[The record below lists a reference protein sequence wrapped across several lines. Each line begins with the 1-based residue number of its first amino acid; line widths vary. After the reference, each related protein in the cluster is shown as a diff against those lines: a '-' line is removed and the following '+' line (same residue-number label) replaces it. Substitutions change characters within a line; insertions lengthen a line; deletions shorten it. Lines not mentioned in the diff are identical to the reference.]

1 MRGST
6 CVVDDDVKS
15 TMPSD
20 YSIDKRAYG
29 ISVANIALHKLDLR
43 RKVPGTWDTPTT
55 GDDRCVAGKER
66 DANAFAQTF
75 RSAGNEDD
83 SACAIQLISHTNT
96 VVREL
101 TRRQFPVE
109 LARLCPRFDMYAMQT
124 VDMNRIFKV
133 GGQPSAVSRQPS

>member
-1 MRGST
+1 MRGSAR
-6 CVVDDDVKS
+6 VVDQDIKS
-15 TMPSD
+15 AMPGD

-43 RKVPGTWDTPTT
+43 GKVPGTWDIPTT

-66 DANAFAQTF
+66 GAYTFAQTL

-83 SACAIQLISHTNT
+83 SACAIKLISHTNT

-101 TRRQFPVE
+101 TRRQFLME

-133 GGQPSAVSRQPS
+133 GGQPS